1 MTILLDLFK
10 EPARAENK
18 PRNKGITHVMDK
30 GMSVADLA
38 NMMEVGEDYVDIVK
52 LGWCTSVLTQ
62 NLEKKLAFF
71 KNRPVTVC
79 CGGSLFELAI
89 AHGRVRELV
98 AFFRDQDFK
107 MVEVSD
113 GTVDYPR
120 REKLKYIEMLARDFT
135 VLSEVGQKDRRRT
148 LRVSQWIEQ
157 MSQDLSA
164 GAWKVIAEG
173 RESGTIGLFNDDG
186 SVQTALVEEIV
197 DRIELDNLIFEAPQK
212 DQQVWMVRHFGPN
225 VNLGNIA
232 PQDVISLETIR
243 QKLRGDTMPQS
254 VIARPQAVASS
265 RRGPHA
271 VAAPSHARQ
280 TARPAKRAA

>member
-10 EPARAENK
+10 EPTRAAAK

-30 GMSVADLA
+30 GMALADLSS
-38 NMMEVGEDYVDIVK
+38 MMEVGENYVDIVK

-71 KNRPVTVC
+71 KNRPVAVC
-79 CGGSLFELAI
+79 CGGSLIELAI
-89 AHGRVRELV
+89 AHGKVRELV
-98 AFFRDQDFK
+98 AFFKDQDFK

-120 REKLKYIEMLARDFT
+120 REKLKYIEMLAKDFT

-148 LRVSQWIEQ
+148 LRLSQWVEQ
-157 MSQDLSA
+157 MSEDLSA

-186 SVQTALVEEIV
+186 SVQTALVEEIA
-197 DRIELDNLIFEAPQK
+197 DKIGLDNLIFEAPQK
-212 DQQVWMVRHFGPN
+212 DQQVWMVRHFGAN

-232 PQDVISLETIR
+232 PHDVISLETIR
-243 QKLRGDTMPQS
+243 QKMRGDTMPQF
-254 VIARPQAVASS
+254 VIAKQKAVASS
-265 RRGPHA
+265 RRVGPHA
-271 VAAPSHARQ
+271 VRVSRARPS
-280 TARPAKRAA
+280 ARPAKRAA

>member
-1 MTILLDLFK
+1 
-10 EPARAENK
+10 
-18 PRNKGITHVMDK
+18 MDK
-30 GMSVADLA
+30 GMSLADLA
-38 NMMEVGEDYVDIVK
+38 GMMEVGEDYVDIVK
-52 LGWCTSVLTQ
+52 LGWCTSVVTK
-62 NLEKKLAFF
+62 NLEKKIAFF
-71 KNRPVTVC
+71 KDRSAKVC

-89 AHGRVRELV
+89 AHGKVKELV
-98 AFFRDQDFK
+98 AFFKDWDFK

-113 GTVDYPR
+113 GVVEYPR
-120 REKLKYIEMLARDFT
+120 REKLKYIEMLAKDFT

-157 MSQDLSA
+157 ISEDLAA

-197 DRIELDNLIFEAPQK
+197 DKIALDDLIFETPQK

-232 PQDVISLETIR
+232 PHDVISVETIR
-243 QKLRGDTMPQS
+243 QKLRGDTMPQF
-254 VIARPQAVASS
+254 VIAKPKLVASS
-265 RRGPHA
+265 RQSRRAVPHA
-271 VAAPSHARQ
+271 SQTTSRARQ
-280 TARPAKRAA
+280 PVRAPKRAA

>member
-10 EPARAENK
+10 EPARADK

-30 GMSVADLA
+30 GMSLADLSS
-38 NMMEVGEDYVDIVK
+38 MMEVGENYVDIVK

-71 KNRPVTVC
+71 KHRPVRVC

-89 AHGRVRELV
+89 AHGKVKELV
-98 AFFRDQDFK
+98 AFFKDWDFK
-107 MVEVSD
+107 IVEVSD
-113 GTVDYPR
+113 GVVEYPR
-120 REKLKYIEMLARDFT
+120 SEKLKYIEMLAKDFT

-157 MSQDLSA
+157 MSEDLAA

-197 DRIELDNLIFEAPQK
+197 DKIDLDNLIFETPQK

-232 PQDVISLETIR
+232 PNDVISLETIR
-243 QKLRGDTMPQS
+243 QKLRGDTMPQF
-254 VIARPQAVASS
+254 VIEKPKAVASS

-271 VAAPSHARQ
+271 VAAPSRARQ
-280 TARPAKRAA
+280 SVRPAKRAA

>member
-10 EPARAENK
+10 EPARADK

-30 GMSVADLA
+30 GMSIADLA
-38 NMMEVGEDYVDIVK
+38 NMMEVGENYVDIVK

-89 AHGRVRELV
+89 AHGKVKELV
-98 AFFRDQDFK
+98 AFFKDQDFK

-113 GTVDYPR
+113 GTVEYPR
-120 REKLKYIEMLARDFT
+120 REKLKYIEMLAKDFT

-148 LRVSQWIEQ
+148 LRLSQWVEQ
-157 MSQDLSA
+157 MSEDLSA

-186 SVQTALVEEIV
+186 SVQTALVEEIAEK
-197 DRIELDNLIFEAPQK
+197 IGLDNLIFEAPQK

-232 PQDVISLETIR
+232 PHDVISLETIR
-243 QKLRGDTMPQS
+243 QKLRGDTMPQF
-254 VIARPQAVASS
+254 VIAKPKASDATRRSHHATPVVS
-265 RRGPHA
+265 R
-271 VAAPSHARQ
+271 ARQ
-280 TARPAKRAA
+280 SVRPAKRAA